1 MGRERTSGSGLETEL
16 AKHKGIE
23 IHGGYLRV
31 VFMWRR
37 IRCRESLGLPIT
49 KANIKHAALLRA
61 AILHEIKTGHFD
73 YGRHFPNSKHATN
86 YSSAK
91 DERLGALLER
101 YKPLKAVDIT
111 PMTEEKYGYALDI
124 CTALV
129 GIDRLAGV
137 LLPEDIQLLR
147 TLLIADRAP
156 STVNH
161 YLATFAGFLNWCE
174 TNGYCRKGL
183 SEACNR
189 FAMQGQEP
197 DPLTRDEFQL
207 LVDKGCLH
215 PQDSAAITLAVYT
228 GLRPG
233 ELCALAVEDLD
244 LDAGRIN
251 ITRAITA
258 NGTFKVPKTGKPRS
272 VLLMPPAIEA
282 CRVLMSLVADHPAR
296 SIEVFQ
302 NRHEIR
308 KDSVTPLLSPS
319 TQARKKII
327 NPWYVP
333 TAWNT
338 KWTAIQ
344 KRSGIRPRRPYQT
357 RHTYACW
364 CLTARGN
371 LAFIAKQMGHK
382 DFTMLVEV
390 YAKWM
395 DDESPYEL
403 QSIWAALQSQ
413 NSSNPLSLPRHRQF

>member
-23 IHGGYLRV
+23 IHGVNLRV

-61 AILHEIKTGHFD
+61 AILHEIKTGHFE
-73 YGRHFPNSKHATN
+73 YGRYFPNSKHATN
-86 YSSAK
+86 YSSPK
-91 DERLGALLER
+91 DEKLGALLER

-111 PMTEEKYGYALDI
+111 PITEEKYGYALDI
-124 CTALV
+124 CTGLI

-161 YLATFAGFLNWCE
+161 YLATFAGFLSWCE
-174 TNGYCRKGL
+174 ANEYCRKGL

-197 DPLTRDEFQL
+197 DPLTRDEFQQMITI
-207 LVDKGCLH
+207 GCLH
-215 PQDSAAITLAVYT
+215 PQDSAAITLAVFT

-233 ELCALAVEDLD
+233 ELCALAVEDID
-244 LDAGRIN
+244 LDAGQIN

-272 VLLMPPAIEA
+272 VLLMPPAAEA
-282 CRVLMSLVADHPAR
+282 CRVLMSLVADHPQR

-302 NRHEIR
+302 NRHESRQI
-308 KDSVTPLLSPS
+308 KVTPLLSPT

-327 NPWYVP
+327 NFWYVP

-338 KWTAIQ
+338 KWGAIQ

-395 DDESPYEL
+395 ESESNNEL
-403 QSIWAALQSQ
+403 TNIWNAL
-413 NSSNPLSLPRHRQF
+413 NFK